1 LRDGTWA
8 SSMHVDA
15 QVDCRLIYRGTCNRG
30 WSPCSAH
37 LGNMG
42 CHGARSTCVVP
53 CLRYS
58 GCCYYGARC
67 FAVAV
72 DDLIAAVQWAL
83 WLAIELLVLLATLLR
98 GIRHRF
104 GKDTRGILNTLYWDA
119 LKFALLMTGES
130 GPHCAVYQF
139 PYLTASVALSI
150 TSVVSTFTLPPSYKT
165 ATASLQRVMHSILA
179 SHVLLRLRRKVSE
192 MPPVQASTTQTGFW
206 VDSIA
211 GYQIVSKDKS
221 EVEA

>member
-1 LRDGTWA
+1 MERGQVQCTWMHKWIVGSYTAGLAIADGVLVLRTWVIWGA
-8 SSMHVDA
+8 TALGALVLFPVFVILVAAIMVLVSFFSSSY
-15 QVDCRLIYRGTCNRG
+15 QFSYPPSNLLQG
-30 WSPCSAH
+30 
-37 LGNMG
+37 
-42 CHGARSTCVVP
+42 
-53 CLRYS
+53 
-58 GCCYYGARC
+58 C

-72 DDLIAAVQWAL
+72 DDLIAAVWAL

-119 LKFALLMTGES
+119 LKFALLMT
-130 GPHCAVYQF
+130 
-139 PYLTASVALSI
+139 ALSI